1 MQIAKNSSFFYSET
15 STDGDNEVVMRYRQA
30 KNRLLGE
37 LQSQIVTRMEGLDSA
52 HSTLEYARERSE
64 LCCQEAKIVLTHSS
78 LLAGDYDARLTGVY
92 GDADSASAQDSELVP
107 LLKQLIALLESG
119 GPFYLSTELLN
130 LINSAAGGRSSQQT
144 TNINLGGQQ
153 DYLNTFG
160 KGGQYDGHDDG
171 KSGKDK
177 GKDKA
182 PKVAAVA
189 LVKSSDK
196 KAKGQNSSGTE
207 SQDEARK
214 GESWKDL
221 IRKLFERQAYEAA
234 KLENDLKSD
243 EITSMQDT
251 LDEFEKKKRN
261 MMNEARE
268 DLRQKLEKVDT
279 QKERD
284 RLMTEYA
291 VNLQKVNDAFDKQK
305 QQQLETLRKRLL
317 EERRNKKKALYRKQ
331 CEEAQA
337 QGVGIDKVPDVNLP
351 GYDDL
356 MRDLMKLQE
365 NQERAL
371 AEMQYQGEEA
381 KDQVKVGI
389 CSFMNIH
396 ASLHP
401 L

>member
-1 MQIAKNSSFFYSET
+1 MTLILISDHGNA
-15 STDGDNEVVMRYRQA
+15 DGDNAVLMRYRQA
-30 KNRLLGE
+30 KDRLLAE
-37 LQSQIVTRMEGLDSA
+37 LQGQIVTRMEHLDSA
-52 HSTLEYARERSE
+52 HSALEYARERAE
-64 LCCQEAKIVLTHSS
+64 LCCQEAKVALTHSS

-92 GDADSASAQDSELVP
+92 GDADSTASQDSELVP

-144 TNINLGGQQ
+144 TNINIGGQQ
-153 DYLNTFG
+153 DYLNKFG
-160 KGGQYDGHDDG
+160 KGGEFDGRDEDKG
-171 KSGKDK
+171 KGKDK
-177 GKDKA
+177 GKE
-182 PKVAAVA
+182 PKVAAAA
-189 LVKSSDK
+189 LVKSSTKKGKGDK
-196 KAKGQNSSGTE
+196 SKGTGTE

-221 IRKLFERQAYEAA
+221 IRRLFERQAYEAA
-234 KLENDLKSD
+234 KLENDLKS
-243 EITSMQDT
+243 EEVTSMQDT
-251 LDEFEKKKRN
+251 IEEFEKKKRN

-268 DLRQKLEKVDT
+268 DLRQKLEKVDN

-284 RLMTEYA
+284 RLMAEYA

-305 QQQLETLRKRLL
+305 QQQLESLRKRLL

-371 AEMQYQGEEA
+371 AEMQYQGEQA
-381 KDQVKVGI
+381 KDQVQVCVRFFQVI
-389 CSFMNIH
+389 VFFRS
-396 ASLHP
+396 
-401 L
+401 

>member
-1 MQIAKNSSFFYSET
+1 MESL
-15 STDGDNEVVMRYRQA
+15 DN
-30 KNRLLGE
+30 
-37 LQSQIVTRMEGLDSA
+37 A
-52 HSTLEYARERSE
+52 HSALEYARERSE
-64 LCCQEAKIVLTHSS
+64 LCCQEAKVVLTHSS

-92 GDADSASAQDSELVP
+92 GDADSAAAQDSELVP

-130 LINSAAGGRSSQQT
+130 LISSAAGGRTTQQT
-144 TNINLGGQQ
+144 TNINIGGQQ

-160 KGGQYDGHDDG
+160 KGGESDGRNEG
-171 KSGKDK
+171 KFGK
-177 GKDKA
+177 GKDKDKSKG
-182 PKVAAVA
+182 PKVEAVA
-189 LVKSSDK
+189 LVKSSTKKGKGDK
-196 KAKGQNSSGTE
+196 SFGTE
-207 SQDEARK
+207 TQDEAHK

-268 DLRQKLEKVDT
+268 DLRQKLEKVDNE
-279 QKERD
+279 KERD
-284 RLMTEYA
+284 RLMSEYA

-305 QQQLETLRKRLL
+305 QQQLESLRKRLL

-337 QGVGIDKVPDVNLP
+337 QGVGIEKVPDVNLP
-351 GYDDL
+351 GYDEL
-356 MRDLMKLQE
+356 MKDLMKLQE

-371 AEMQYQGEEA
+371 AEMQYQGEQA
-381 KDQVKVGI
+381 KDQVQVCVVSLFLSITVKSNM
-389 CSFMNIH
+389 SFDVYIMVNILE
-396 ASLHP
+396 ADNDF
-401 L
+401 